1 MASLIAKIRKWLRLG
16 EKPDA
21 TKARYRRAVRRSG
34 AMSMSE
40 PRTIEL
46 TEEQISFLGASLDY
60 SAMHSRDYDYGPE
73 LVDFGKHQRASEE
86 AMIASIRGAL
96 ADAQTHVG

>member
-1 MASLIAKIRKWLRLG
+1 
-16 EKPDA
+16 
-21 TKARYRRAVRRSG
+21 
-34 AMSMSE
+34 MSE

-46 TEEQISFLGASLDY
+46 TEEQIVFLRASLDY

-73 LVDFGKHQRASEE
+73 LVDFGEQQRASEQT
-86 AMIASIRGAL
+86 MIDSIRGAL

>member
-1 MASLIAKIRKWLRLG
+1 MWSWSARGRRGCRRRLRQ
-16 EKPDA
+16 
-21 TKARYRRAVRRSG
+21 
-34 AMSMSE
+34 
-40 PRTIEL
+40 L
-46 TEEQISFLGASLDY
+46 TEEQIAFLRASLDY

-96 ADAQTHVG
+96 ADARTHVG